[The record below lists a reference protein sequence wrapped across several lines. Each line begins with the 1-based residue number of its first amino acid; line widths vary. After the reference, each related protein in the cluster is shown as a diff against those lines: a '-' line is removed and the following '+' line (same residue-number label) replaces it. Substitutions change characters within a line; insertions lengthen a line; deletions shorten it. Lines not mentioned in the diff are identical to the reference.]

1 MATGTQQTPKLTA
14 KGERTR
20 ARIVEAAAK
29 LIYEHGVAATT
40 VEDVKEVAGVSSSQL
55 YHYFADKEAL
65 VQAVIDR
72 QADFLVGNQQRMGL
86 DTPERLRAWRDL
98 VVAKAGHAEGKGGC
112 PLGSLGSQ
120 VAETDEQARTHVAV
134 GFGHWSAAIGDGLR
148 ALHDAGHLAPGVDP
162 DALAV
167 TLLAT
172 LQGGLLLAQVERDD
186 RTLAIAL
193 DTLLAL
199 ATGSA
204 VSLGDR
210 LGRRAASGIIG
221 ESDHGMTG
229 AHEPGTLAEFPAPDT
244 APGGT
249 GA

>member
-1 MATGTQQTPKLTA
+1 MAIGNQETPKLTP

-40 VEDVKEVAGVSSSQL
+40 VEDVKAVAGVSSSQL

-98 VVAKAGHAEGKGGC
+98 VVATAGRTEGKGGC

-134 GFGHWSAAIGDGLR
+134 GFGRWSAAISDGLR
-148 ALHDAGHLAPGVDP
+148 ALHEAGHLALGVDP

-199 ATGSA
+199 ATGST
-204 VSLGDR
+204 VS
-210 LGRRAASGIIG
+210 
-221 ESDHGMTG
+221 
-229 AHEPGTLAEFPAPDT
+229 PGTALA
-244 APGGT
+244 T
-249 GA
+249 GRQVG